1 VHQKNSKKETECF
14 GDIKK
19 RYIYFDDLLIA
30 TEEEK
35 THDEVVIQVLERAK
49 KFNIKFNCAK
59 VKYKQ
64 HEIKYVGMTFSNEG
78 MKPDED
84 RVKALLGLKPP
95 KYKLKLQRLL
105 GAFNYLRQFI
115 PNMSTLITILRD
127 LLKKMCVGYG
137 VRLTLR
143 Y

>member
-1 VHQKNSKKETECF
+1 LPFGLSCAPEEFQKRSIECF
-14 GDIKK
+14 RDINNV
-19 RYIYFDDLLIA
+19 YIYFDDLLIA
-30 TEEEK
+30 TEDEK
-35 THDEVVIQVLERAK
+35 THDEIVIQVLERAK

-64 HEIKYVGMTFSNEG
+64 HEIKYVVMTFNNEG

-95 KYKLKLQRLL
+95 KCKLELQRLL

-115 PNMSTLITILRD
+115 PNMSTL
-127 LLKKMCVGYG
+127 LLY
-137 VRLTLR
+137 
-143 Y
+143 